1 MAGVGT
7 RERHYFLFYHLTK
20 YNQMINSRLNCILVI
35 DDDEPT
41 NFFTRII
48 LEEYGGIRH
57 IKIMQSAGEA
67 LDYLALA
74 LQPGADT
81 DNFPYPDLVLLDI
94 NMPAMNGW
102 EFLEECKKQDKM
114 SGAKIIMLTTS
125 LFPKDM
131 ERARDIPEVTG
142 FENKPLSAE
151 KLDKILQKHFTHT
164 VVPGQSLSSER
175 EQNGQAAA

>member
-1 MAGVGT
+1 MMNV
-7 RERHYFLFYHLTK
+7 
-20 YNQMINSRLNCILVI
+20 RLNCILVI

-48 LEEYGGIRH
+48 LEEYGGIPY
-57 IKIMQSAGEA
+57 IKIVQSGQEA

-74 LQPGADT
+74 EADKN
-81 DNFPYPDLVLLDI
+81 NFPYPDLVLLDI

-102 EFLEECKKQDKM
+102 EFLEEYRKQDKIYVP
-114 SGAKIIMLTTS
+114 KIVMLTTS

-131 ERARDIPEVTG
+131 ERAMELPEIAD

-151 KLDKILQKHFTHT
+151 KLEDILQKHFAHT
-164 VVPGQSLSSER
+164 AVPGRSLPAER
-175 EQNGQAAA
+175 GQDGQAAA

>member
-1 MAGVGT
+1 MMNA
-7 RERHYFLFYHLTK
+7 R
-20 YNQMINSRLNCILVI
+20 MNCILVI

-48 LEEYGGIRH
+48 LEEYGGIPH
-57 IKIMQSAGEA
+57 IKIVQSGQEA

-74 LQPGADT
+74 TQAGADKN
-81 DNFPYPDLVLLDI
+81 NFPYPDLVLLDI

-102 EFLEECKKQDKM
+102 EFLEEYRKQDKM
-114 SGAKIIMLTTS
+114 YAPKIVMLTTS

-131 ERARDIPEVTG
+131 ERAMEMPEITD

-151 KLDKILQKHFTHT
+151 KLENILKKHFAHT
-164 VVPGQSLSSER
+164 AVPGRSLPAEKS
-175 EQNGQAAA
+175 QDGQAAA